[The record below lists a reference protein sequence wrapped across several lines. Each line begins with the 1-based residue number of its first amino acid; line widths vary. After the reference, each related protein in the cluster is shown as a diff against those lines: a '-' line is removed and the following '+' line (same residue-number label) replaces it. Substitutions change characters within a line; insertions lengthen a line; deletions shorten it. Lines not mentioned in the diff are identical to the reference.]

1 MPELDAGLCRLRPLI
16 GRKESEGEIAEIFSE
31 LPRISIDFGIMEK
44 ISGLRLIPA
53 RFGWDDIGTWAAL
66 QRALPADDDGNIC
79 RGRHATL
86 ETKNCVLYAQSGTI
100 AAFGVTDLIVVEAYG
115 KVLVCPKN
123 RASDLKKFVKKLDS
137 PDK

>member
-1 MPELDAGLCRLRPLI
+1 
-16 GRKESEGEIAEIFSE
+16 
-31 LPRISIDFGIMEK
+31 
-44 ISGLRLIPA
+44 LRLIPA

-79 RGRHATL
+79 RGTHAAL
-86 ETKNCVLYAQSGTI
+86 ETENCILYARSGTI

-123 RASDLKKFVKKLDS
+123 RASDLKKLVKELDR